1 MLAQTPGGAWAAQV
15 LGADLQVSRDQ
26 VRIVLDTDSTVRFRL
41 LSLRKRLVLELEDAV
56 ASGPALDELPGKV
69 PENHALLG
77 SIRVA
82 RLRPRGLR
90 LQIELK
96 AEVEPRI
103 SSQRSAQG
111 FRLVLELSPGG
122 AVTPALEE
130 MFLEMRLNRQPGQN
144 ALILRQADGALYAR
158 KDDLQRWRL
167 HLPEVTPLAYRGEE
181 YYPLAAFAGLTYRV
195 DEARQVLMA
204 EAPASLFSGTEMRG
218 ASSRLAAPT
227 RPPPG
232 AFLNYDLLLNR
243 TQDSTQRSGVL
254 ELGAFGGLGVGVTS
268 FLAQPR
274 AEGTRVV
281 RLDSTW
287 TYDRPEKLD
296 SLRFGDAISGAGSW
310 ARAVRF
316 GGAQWATNF
325 STQPGL
331 VTFPLPGVTG
341 EAVVPSTVDLYVND
355 ALRLSREVPSGPFTI
370 TDLPVVSGRG
380 EARLVVRDLLGREQ
394 LVVLPYYAT
403 PRLLQKGLHDYSYEV
418 GAVRDRFS
426 LASGEYGRGLAAGT
440 HRVGLTDRFTGE
452 VRGEL
457 LNHQKTGGLGA
468 AWLWPQLGVLSA
480 SAAASTS
487 ERGHGGLAGLGFER
501 QGRVFGLGASAPAA
515 SPRFV
520 QLGLQPEEL
529 APRQQSQA
537 FASLSTPGFGSLGF
551 GYTHRAFRDR
561 PDVDLVSAT
570 YGLGIARVA
579 FASLAVIRSLGQDA
593 RTSATLMVTIPLG
606 ERSSAAVTSLAQ
618 KERHQTLAQ
627 AQQSLPAGE
636 GFGYR
641 VLASVAGP
649 DRHEGSLAYQS
660 TIGTYTLEAGRAE
673 GLSSVRAGATGG
685 VALLEGLH
693 FTRRMTDSFGIVK
706 VPDQPN
712 VRVYA
717 DNQLVARTDAGGTAF
732 VPRLRPY
739 EVNRIAIEHSD
750 LPLETEI
757 DSLSLEA
764 SPYFRSG
771 LLMRFGARPSHAA
784 LITVVLDNGAPLPA
798 GAVVR
803 VGEAEFPVGLRG
815 EVYLTGLS
823 ATNRARVSWRGQ
835 SCEFDVA
842 YAASADPQ
850 PHLGTYTCR
859 GVRP

>member
-1 MLAQTPGGAWAAQV
+1 MLAQAPCATWAAQV
-15 LGADLQVSRDQ
+15 LGAQVQVSRDQ
-26 VRIVLDTDSTVRFRL
+26 VRVVLDTDSAVRFRL
-41 LSLRKRLVLELEDAV
+41 LSLRRRLVLELEDAV
-56 ASGPALDELPGKV
+56 ASGPALEALPGKV
-69 PENHALLG
+69 PEQALVG
-77 SIRVA
+77 TIRVA
-82 RLRPRGLR
+82 RLRPRGVR
-90 LQIELK
+90 IQIDLK
-96 AEVEPRI
+96 SEVEPRV
-103 SSQRSAQG
+103 SSQRSAEG

-122 AVTPALEE
+122 AVMPALEE
-130 MFLEMRLNRQPGQN
+130 MFLEMRLNRQPGQS
-144 ALILRQADGALYAR
+144 ALILRQSDGALYAR

-167 HLPEVTPLAYRGEE
+167 RLPEVASLAYRGEE
-181 YYPLAAFAGLTYRV
+181 YYPLAAFAGLIYRV
-195 DEARQVLMA
+195 DEANQALVA
-204 EAPASLFSGTEMRG
+204 QAPASLFSGIEMRG
-218 ASSRLAAPT
+218 SGSRLAAPT

-243 TQDSTQRSGVL
+243 TQGNTQRTGLV

-274 AEGTRVV
+274 GEGTRVV

-287 TYDRPEKLD
+287 SYDRPEKLD

-403 PRLLQKGLHDYSYEV
+403 PRLLRKGLQDYSYEV
-418 GAVRDRFS
+418 GAVRDQFS
-426 LASGEYGRGLAAGT
+426 LASSEYGRALAAGT
-440 HRVGLTDRFTGE
+440 HRLGLTDRFTGE
-452 VRGEL
+452 ARGEL
-457 LNHQKTGGLGA
+457 LNRQKTGGLGA
-468 AWLWPQLGVLSA
+468 AWLAPELGVLSA
-480 SAAASTS
+480 SAAASS
-487 ERGHGGLAGLGFER
+487 SDRGRGGLLGLGLER
-501 QGRVFGLGASAPAA
+501 QGRAIGFGASAQAA
-515 SPRFV
+515 SARFV

-561 PDVDLVSAT
+561 PDIDLVSAT
-570 YGLGIARVA
+570 YGVGLARLA
-579 FASLAVIRSLGQDA
+579 FASLAVIRSLGSEA
-593 RTSATLMVTIPLG
+593 RTSATLTVTIPLG
-606 ERSSAAVTSLAQ
+606 ERTSAAMTALAQ

-641 VLASVAGP
+641 VLTSASGP
-649 DRHEGSLAYQS
+649 DRHEGALAYQS
-660 TIGTYTLEAGRAE
+660 SIGTYTLEAGKGE
-673 GLSSVRAGATGG
+673 GLSSVRAGAAGG
-685 VALLEGLH
+685 VALLEGVH

-717 DNQLVARTDAGGTAF
+717 DNQPVARTDARGTAF

-739 EVNRIAIEHSD
+739 EVNRIAIEQAD

-771 LLMRFGARPSHAA
+771 LLMRFGARPARAA
-784 LITVVLDNGAPLPA
+784 LLSIVLDNGEPLPA
-798 GAVVR
+798 GAIVR
-803 VGEAEFPVGLRG
+803 IGEAEFPVGLRG

-823 ATNRARVSWRGQ
+823 AANRLRATWRGQ

-842 YAASADPQ
+842 YSPGVDPQ
-850 PHLGTYTCR
+850 PHLGRYACR
-859 GVRP
+859 GVKP